1 MRTFKE
7 KQLGHEMLGKLLKN
21 KETKVV
27 IADMPKRKFDLT
39 TKSNRLLEG
48 QLKVTHDKEYKAALV
63 KELDRRVRK

>member
-7 KQLGHEMLGKLLKN
+7 KQLRHEMLAKVLKN

-27 IADMPKRKFDLT
+27 KADMPKRKFDLT

-63 KELDRRVRK
+63 AELDRRARK